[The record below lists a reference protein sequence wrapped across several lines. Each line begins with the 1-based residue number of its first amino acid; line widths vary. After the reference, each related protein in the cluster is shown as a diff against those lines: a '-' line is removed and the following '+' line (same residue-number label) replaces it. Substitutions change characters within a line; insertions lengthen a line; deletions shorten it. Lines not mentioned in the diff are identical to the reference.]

1 MEFLLYPLEK
11 CCISTTRCELGIGV
25 HSIIDVIP
33 VYSLIIKKKK
43 KTILYLELYRHLR
56 QKIKRLYIHAH
67 VLNFLF
73 CHVFK
78 FFISLSNQC
87 VGKFLTYFL

>member
-43 KTILYLELYRHLR
+43 KLFFTWNYTGILDKKL
-56 QKIKRLYIHAH
+56 KD
-67 VLNFLF
+67 
-73 CHVFK
+73 C
-78 FFISLSNQC
+78 
-87 VGKFLTYFL
+87 TYMLMC

>member
-43 KTILYLELYRHLR
+43 NYSLPGTI
-56 QKIKRLYIHAH
+56 QA
-67 VLNFLF
+67 
-73 CHVFK
+73 
-78 FFISLSNQC
+78 S
-87 VGKFLTYFL
+87 